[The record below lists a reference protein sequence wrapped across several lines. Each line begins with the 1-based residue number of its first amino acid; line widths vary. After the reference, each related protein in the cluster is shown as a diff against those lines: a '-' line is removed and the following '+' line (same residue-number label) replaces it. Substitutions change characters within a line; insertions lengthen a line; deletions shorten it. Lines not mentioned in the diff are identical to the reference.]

1 MSISIIIKH
10 YHSQNH
16 NPNPKTYNTFWRPQR
31 RTPFEEEVQE
41 VEEEVQEEYM
51 AALRASNGDLFASMK
66 MTVTM
71 FGRSLWICGEC
82 MCECARMETT
92 MCKCAVSN
100 NVCVCKK
107 ACWER
112 QPKRRP
118 PGDCGGRRSVWS
130 RNRHKNSG

>member
-1 MSISIIIKH
+1 MRGSREMM
-10 YHSQNH
+10 
-16 NPNPKTYNTFWRPQR
+16 T
-31 RTPFEEEVQE
+31 
-41 VEEEVQEEYM
+41 
-51 AALRASNGDLFASMK
+51 LR
-66 MTVTM
+66 
-71 FGRSLWICGEC
+71 
-82 MCECARMETT
+82 ECARMETT

-130 RNRHKNSG
+130 GGQQDMLRMHGTKIGSVHNVHNQNQSRLTPKGRRGRRRRCRHARLYTIKPGHDLYEETIVAQTKNKLIMMDMQPNQTN